1 MKKEIF
7 KERSGDELSSAE
19 NSSKMR
25 IQDGSFGGGGT
36 CTSFITFTQIVL
48 EEGLVGSDLREQ
60 KGRKWNSSIDPIL
73 DDSLKFK

>member
-1 MKKEIF
+1 
-7 KERSGDELSSAE
+7 
-19 NSSKMR
+19 MR
-25 IQDGSFGGGGT
+25 IQDGSLRGGGGET
-36 CTSFITFTQIVL
+36 CASFMTFTKIVS